1 MDIHRDLAATLIDI
15 ARSGH
20 PSTSVMRRGRRL
32 IAGFASA
39 RDAQVFAAIKRE
51 EGQDVTVLAGR
62 PDSPYLFEVH
72 SVVRSL

>member
-1 MDIHRDLAATLIDI
+1 MDTHRDLASTLIDI
-15 ARSGH
+15 ARSAQPGA
-20 PSTSVMRRGRRL
+20 PVMRRGRRL

-72 SVVRSL
+72 TVVRSL